1 MLVLHGSPALSEF
14 RRRRLLAELRRSIPG
29 IIDVQ
34 ADYVYFVALAHE
46 LSTEERARLEELASS
61 AAPAQAKSNGE
72 LFVVIPRLGTISPWA
87 SKATDIAHVCGL
99 AAVAR
104 IERGIAYYLFSK
116 SNLEQDA
123 RTCINTL
130 IHDRMTQ

>member
-1 MLVLHGSPALSEF
+1 MLVLHGSHALSEF

-46 LSTEERARLEELASS
+46 LSTEEQARLEGLASS

-72 LFVVIPRLGTISPWA
+72 LFLVIPRLGTISPWA
-87 SKATDIAHVCGL
+87 SKATDSAHVCGL

-104 IERGIAYYLFSK
+104 IERGSA
-116 SNLEQDA
+116 
-123 RTCINTL
+123 
-130 IHDRMTQ
+130 